1 MLRRSEAGSQP
12 GAAGTLAVDS
22 RRGSSCRDA
31 TPDQNSPSGPVISNA
46 ERLDRTLDPEFK
58 VLRPLGEGAMAQ
70 VFLARENA
78 LQRLVAIKVLRPEL
92 ALDDV
97 ARKRFEREARSAAKL
112 SHPAVVAVYRVGVLE
127 DETPFLVMQY
137 IEGRNLGDT
146 IRAEGPVDESDA
158 RQILQQ
164 LASALAAAHAN
175 GIIHRDVKPANVV
188 WTRADGRA
196 VLMDFGIAG
205 IIESGNESTR
215 LTTAG
220 RILGDPGYM
229 SPEQLLGEPLTE
241 AADVYSLGVLGYE
254 ILTGSGPYRTSNRAE
269 QAAAHL
275 RQEPQKLAMLRPGV
289 STALADLLERCLS
302 KRPEHRPRAAE
313 IARRLSSLDDPAVA
327 HPAGGAMIPH
337 TFSVATS
344 HFPALDTFLAE
355 LKRRRVYNV
364 AFLYA
369 VGAAI
374 ILQAA
379 ELIIPALPVGENTY
393 KAVVAAVLAG
403 FPLALVLGWMFDI
416 TSTGIRRSASAV
428 GLAGRS
434 KLVWLQA
441 LGLTLSL
448 LLAGAIGWW
457 ILAG

>member
-1 MLRRSEAGSQP
+1 
-12 GAAGTLAVDS
+12 
-22 RRGSSCRDA
+22 
-31 TPDQNSPSGPVISNA
+31 VISNL
-46 ERLDRTLDPEFK
+46 ERLDNALAPEFK
-58 VLRPLGEGAMAQ
+58 VLRPIGEGAMAQ
-70 VFLARENA
+70 VFLAREAA

-92 ALDDV
+92 ALDTI

-127 DETPFLVMQY
+127 DETPYLVMQY
-137 IEGRNLGDT
+137 VEGRNLGDT
-146 IRAEGPVDESDA
+146 VRAEGPLDEGDA
-158 RQILQQ
+158 RQILAQ

-241 AADVYSLGVLGYE
+241 AADVYSLGILGYE
-254 ILTGSGPYRTSNRAE
+254 ILTGSGPYRTTNRAE

-275 RQEPQKLAMLRPGV
+275 RQEPQKLSTLRPGV
-289 STALADLLERCLS
+289 SAALADLLERCLS

-313 IARRLSSLDDPAVA
+313 VARRLNTLDEPAA
-327 HPAGGAMIPH
+327 AQPAGGVIPPH
-337 TFSVATS
+337 TFSDATA

-369 VGAAI
+369 VAVFA
-374 ILQAA
+374 ILQGA
-379 ELIIPALPVGENTY
+379 ELVLPSLPVRAGAY
-393 KAVVAAVLAG
+393 DVLVAIALGG

-416 TSTGIRRSASAV
+416 TSTGIRRSTSATGPAGRVKLIWLQAV
-428 GLAGRS
+428 GLA
-434 KLVWLQA
+434 
-441 LGLTLSL
+441 LSL

-457 ILAG
+457 ILTA